1 MTGRFDGK
9 IALVT
14 GAGGGIGLAIAR
26 DLASAGATVHAFD
39 LKPAPAALQGLDDLV
54 FHQGD
59 LRDGADIAA
68 LMRAIGDRNGRLDAV
83 VNAAGLCL
91 FERDGSVETAADD
104 VFALTFDVNLNGAMR
119 VVRGAL
125 PLMRAAGGG
134 AFVHIASVVGLR
146 NMENILGGGP
156 ADAYQLSKAA
166 LVSLSRSLAM
176 QFAHENIRSNTVCP
190 GAIAT
195 PMTADIYADPARVA
209 AMEART
215 PLKRVGR
222 PEDVSAATLF
232 LLGEAASFITGIDL
246 VVDGGLLAKL

>member
-14 GAGGGIGLAIAR
+14 GAGGGIGFAIAR

-39 LKPAPAALQGLDDLV
+39 LKPAPAALRGLDGLV

-59 LRDGADIAA
+59 LCDGADVAA
-68 LMRAIGDRNGRLDAV
+68 LMTAIGDRHGRLDAV

-232 LLGEAASFITGIDL
+232 LLGESASFITGTDL